1 MCRNELERVYLEHI
15 HFYVNVPAGMY
26 AKYFF
31 DLRSLAEENGLVFP
45 NEYQP
50 LTRDRAVKIEVSLN
64 HLFSTDII

>member
-1 MCRNELERVYLEHI
+1 MERIYLEHI
-15 HFYVNVPAGMY
+15 HFYVNVPSSMY

-50 LTRDRAVKIEVSLN
+50 LTKDRAFKIEVFYNNL
-64 HLFSTDII
+64 HVYICILYIK